1 MSHHHAYN
9 EKELLSR
16 IAENDE
22 LAFAAF
28 MMHHTD
34 NLYSYI
40 LKITKS
46 DHWAEELVQDVWLQ
60 VWQGRK
66 DFKALSH
73 PLAYLYR
80 IAQNRS
86 IDWIR
91 RNKRELKAQYLI
103 QQQLVP
109 HSENS
114 FISKENFETT
124 RRLLAAGIEALPFQ
138 RRRIFELKQSGL
150 SYDEIAAT
158 LNISKN
164 TVRNQMVSALQAL
177 RYLLQQHGDSL
188 ILFFFYFFF

>member
-1 MSHHHAYN
+1 MSNHVVYS
-9 EKELLSR
+9 EQELLSR
-16 IAENDE
+16 MAEDDE
-22 LAFAAF
+22 QAFAAF
-28 MMHHTD
+28 MWRHTD

-46 DHWAEELVQDVWLQ
+46 DHWAEEVVQDVWLQ
-60 VWQGRK
+60 VWQARK
-66 DFKALSH
+66 EFKDLTH

-86 IDWIR
+86 IDWLR

-103 QQQLVP
+103 AQQLTP
-109 HSENS
+109 HSENN
-114 FISKENFETT
+114 FIHKENFEST
-124 RRLLAAGIEALPFQ
+124 RRLLATAIASLPFQ

-164 TVRNQMVSALQAL
+164 TVRNQMVSALQTL
-177 RYLLQQHGDSL
+177 RNLLQEHGDTLLL
-188 ILFFFYFFF
+188 IFFYFFF